1 MEFSV
6 NHPILFVI
14 VGAIIALVL
23 AQSIYFLVRALR
35 RARQLGIQKSTL
47 CKIIFSAAI
56 FTIAPAI
63 SFLLGVKNEFTT
75 SICLG

>member
-23 AQSIYFLVRALR
+23 AQSIYFLVRALK

-47 CKIIFSAAI
+47 GKIIFSAAI
-56 FTIAPAI
+56 
-63 SFLLGVKNEFTT
+63 L
-75 SICLG
+75 